1 MNLTEDCQDK
11 RLLGRHGSDDAGVD
25 TANMMRK
32 LFHVYEPA
40 GRDEDNSY
48 NVDIT
53 ADMTID
59 DVMEEIL
66 KILSKL

>member
-1 MNLTEDCQDK
+1 
-11 RLLGRHGSDDAGVD
+11 
-25 TANMMRK
+25 MMRK
-32 LFHVYEPA
+32 LFHIYEPA